1 MTKINSILLLVAL
14 AVAGL
19 IAGYFFNNW
28 QYEQKLAATKIA
40 ANASSNINTS
50 SNVRPL
56 FKLKDIEGKVRDVKE
71 WDGQVLMIN
80 FWATWCPPCR
90 REIPAFIQLQ
100 EKYKDKGFTIL
111 GIALDELQ
119 AVINFTDPMGVNY
132 PILMAEDEGIVLSKA
147 YGNRLGVLPF
157 TVIIDRKG
165 NIIHRQRTEL
175 TFEQVEGMI
184 KPLL

>member
-1 MTKINSILLLVAL
+1 MSKVTSTLIMVGL
-14 AVAGL
+14 AAAGL
-19 IAGYFFNNW
+19 ASGYVFNNW
-28 QYEQKLAATKIA
+28 QHEKKLSATAVVQSKEDVV
-40 ANASSNINTS
+40 

-71 WDGQVLMIN
+71 WDGKVLMIN

-90 REIPAFIQLQ
+90 REMPAFIELQ
-100 EKYKDKGFTIL
+100 EKYQNKGFTIV
-111 GIALDELQ
+111 GVALDTKE
-119 AVINFTDPMGVNY
+119 AVINFTDPMGMNY
-132 PILMAEDEGIVLSKA
+132 PILLADQEGITLTKA
-147 YGNRLGVLPF
+147 YGNNLGVLPF
-157 TVIIDRKG
+157 TVIVDRKG

>member
-1 MTKINSILLLVAL
+1 MSKTTSTLLMVGL

-19 IAGYFFNNW
+19 ASGYVFNNW
-28 QYEQKLAATKIA
+28 QHEQKLSETKVATGGAKVV
-40 ANASSNINTS
+40 

-56 FKLKDIEGKVRDVKE
+56 FKLKDLEGKVRDIKE

-90 REIPAFIQLQ
+90 REMPAFIELQ
-100 EKYKDKGFTIL
+100 EKYKDKGFTII
-111 GIALDELQ
+111 GIALDEKQ
-119 AVINFTDPMGVNY
+119 AVIDFTDPMGMNY
-132 PILMAEDEGIVLSKA
+132 PILMAEQEGIVISKA
-147 YGNRLGVLPF
+147 YGNNLGVLPY
-157 TVIIDRKG
+157 TVIVDRKG

-175 TFEQVEGMI
+175 TYEQVEGMI

>member
-1 MTKINSILLLVAL
+1 MTKTTSTLMMVGL

-19 IAGYFFNNW
+19 ASGYLFNNW
-28 QYEQKLAATKIA
+28 QHEQKLAELKISTSKETA
-40 ANASSNINTS
+40 VSNI
-50 SNVRPL
+50 RPL
-56 FKLKDIEGKVRDVKE
+56 FKLKDLEGKVRDVKE

-90 REIPAFIQLQ
+90 REIPAFIELQ
-100 EKYKDKGFTIL
+100 EKYKDKGFKII
-111 GIALDELQ
+111 GIALDEKE

-132 PILMAEDEGIVLSKA
+132 PILMAEQEGIVLTKA
-147 YGNRLGVLPF
+147 YGNRLGVLPY
-157 TVIIDRKG
+157 TVIVDRKG

>member
-1 MTKINSILLLVAL
+1 MSKTTSTLLMVGL

-19 IAGYFFNNW
+19 ASGYVFNNW
-28 QYEQKLAATKIA
+28 KHDQKLSESKVAPSGKMAV
-40 ANASSNINTS
+40 SNI
-50 SNVRPL
+50 RPL
-56 FKLKDIEGKVRDVKE
+56 FKLKDIEDKVRDVKE

-90 REIPAFIQLQ
+90 REMPAFIELQ
-100 EKYKDKGFTIL
+100 EKYKDKGFTII
-111 GIALDELQ
+111 GIALDEKQ
-119 AVINFTDPMGVNY
+119 AVIDFTDPMGMNY
-132 PILMAEDEGIVLSKA
+132 PILMAEQEGIIISKA
-147 YGNRLGVLPF
+147 YGNNLGVLPF

-165 NIIHRQRTEL
+165 NIIHRQRNEL

>member
-1 MTKINSILLLVAL
+1 MMVGL

-19 IAGYFFNNW
+19 ASGYLFNNW
-28 QYEQKLAATKIA
+28 QHEQKLAELKISTSKETA
-40 ANASSNINTS
+40 VSNI
-50 SNVRPL
+50 RPL
-56 FKLKDIEGKVRDVKE
+56 FKLKDLEGKVRDVKE

-90 REIPAFIQLQ
+90 REIPAFIELQ
-100 EKYKDKGFTIL
+100 EKYKDKGFKII
-111 GIALDELQ
+111 GIALDEKE

-132 PILMAEDEGIVLSKA
+132 PILMAEQEGIVLTKA
-147 YGNRLGVLPF
+147 YGNRLGVLPY
-157 TVIIDRKG
+157 TVIVDRKG

>member
-1 MTKINSILLLVAL
+1 MSKTTSTLLMVGL

-19 IAGYFFNNW
+19 ASGYVFNNW
-28 QYEQKLAATKIA
+28 QHEQKLAETKVAPGGETVI
-40 ANASSNINTS
+40 

-56 FKLKDIEGKVRDVKE
+56 FKLKDLEDKTRDIKE

-90 REIPAFIQLQ
+90 REMPAFIELQ
-100 EKYKDKGFTIL
+100 EKYQDKGFTII
-111 GIALDELQ
+111 GIALDEKQ
-119 AVINFTDPMGVNY
+119 AVIDFTDPMDMNY
-132 PILMAEDEGIVLSKA
+132 PILLAEQEGIILTKA
-147 YGNRLGVLPF
+147 YGNNLGVLPF

-165 NIIHRQRTEL
+165 NIIHRQRSEL